1 MKPSEIPTY
10 ILVILYSA
18 CYENSFYIGSISRV
32 FPSVRGEMSANTP
45 TSSSTPVCCQCH
57 EAKQTLKYVLPVPGG
72 KKEFCSESCL
82 TAYRRSANNTASS
95 HSSSPALSNGVTSE
109 SHGASEVKQ
118 EVQEKTPPPP
128 PPAPPDKDRTG
139 EDASTSSEKG
149 ETSKTD
155 QSATSPRKNSS
166 SSESESS
173 FSWKDYLKE
182 ISAVA
187 APPAFF
193 KQSPEPPE
201 NEFIIGGKLE
211 ARDPRSQMACIAT
224 VIGLQGPR
232 VRLRLDGSDTK
243 NDFWKM
249 VDDNELHEIG
259 HCKLYYFPHL
269 QLSSYFSSEGEKN
282 GGMLQP
288 PMGFTLNAT
297 SWPKFLAKTL
307 KDAVYCS
314 YK

>member
-1 MKPSEIPTY
+1 
-10 ILVILYSA
+10 
-18 CYENSFYIGSISRV
+18 
-32 FPSVRGEMSANTP
+32 MSANTP
-45 TSSSTPVCCQCH
+45 TSSSTPVCCHCQ

-82 TAYRRSANNTASS
+82 TGYRKGQKTNGEVDTFTSASTTASNS
-95 HSSSPALSNGVTSE
+95 TSSSGQESSASPPLSNGDTKLE
-109 SHGASEVKQ
+109 
-118 EVQEKTPPPP
+118 EVQDKPPPLS
-128 PPAPPDKDRTG
+128 AEKDRTE

-155 QSATSPRKNSS
+155 QSLVSPVQRKSSS

-173 FSWKDYLKE
+173 FSWRDYLKD
-182 ISAVA
+182 SSGVA

-259 HCKLYYFPHL
+259 HCKLL
-269 QLSSYFSSEGEKN
+269 QYLRLTIY
-282 GGMLQP
+282 
-288 PMGFTLNAT
+288 
-297 SWPKFLAKTL
+297 
-307 KDAVYCS
+307 
-314 YK
+314 

>member
-1 MKPSEIPTY
+1 MNFSQPLSHTVNGCCLKF
-10 ILVILYSA
+10 ILRESYESGIVFIMAPFPDINLY
-18 CYENSFYIGSISRV
+18 
-32 FPSVRGEMSANTP
+32 VRGEMSANTP
-45 TSSSTPVCCQCH
+45 TSSSTSVCCHCH

-82 TAYRRSANNTASS
+82 TGYRKAASTAAAANRDTD
-95 HSSSPALSNGVTSE
+95 SPLSIGMMTGENQSC
-109 SHGASEVKQ
+109 SDVKQ
-118 EVQEKTPPPP
+118 EEDHANTPPPP
-128 PPAPPDKDRTG
+128 PPPLPPDKDRTG

-155 QSATSPRKNSS
+155 QSQGVTSPRKNSS
-166 SSESESS
+166 SSESETS
-173 FSWKDYLKE
+173 FSWRDYLKE
-182 ISAVA
+182 NNSTA

-259 HCKLYYFPHL
+259 HCKFNDAII
-269 QLSSYFSSEGEKN
+269 SVGAFFS
-282 GGMLQP
+282 
-288 PMGFTLNAT
+288 
-297 SWPKFLAKTL
+297 
-307 KDAVYCS
+307 
-314 YK
+314 

>member
-1 MKPSEIPTY
+1 
-10 ILVILYSA
+10 
-18 CYENSFYIGSISRV
+18 
-32 FPSVRGEMSANTP
+32 MSANTP
-45 TSSSTPVCCQCH
+45 TSSSTPVCCHCQ

-82 TAYRRSANNTASS
+82 TGYRKGQKTNAEVDTATTATTATATTTTSTSNTNKTSTQDTSASAS
-95 HSSSPALSNGVTSE
+95 PPLSNGDTKLE
-109 SHGASEVKQ
+109 EVEDKPPTLSA
-118 EVQEKTPPPP
+118 EKE
-128 PPAPPDKDRTG
+128 RTE

-149 ETSKTD
+149 SKTSKTD
-155 QSATSPRKNSS
+155 QNVVSPVQRKSSS

-173 FSWKDYLKE
+173 FSWRDYLKD
-182 ISAVA
+182 SGAVA

-211 ARDPRSQMACIAT
+211 ALDPRSQMACIAT

-259 HCKLYYFPHL
+259 HCKFGQY
-269 QLSSYFSSEGEKN
+269 
-282 GGMLQP
+282 
-288 PMGFTLNAT
+288 LN
-297 SWPKFLAKTL
+297 
-307 KDAVYCS
+307 VIIH
-314 YK
+314 

>member
-1 MKPSEIPTY
+1 
-10 ILVILYSA
+10 
-18 CYENSFYIGSISRV
+18 
-32 FPSVRGEMSANTP
+32 MSANTP
-45 TSSSTPVCCQCH
+45 TSSSTPVCCHCQ

-82 TAYRRSANNTASS
+82 TGYRKGQKTNGEVDTSTSTS
-95 HSSSPALSNGVTSE
+95 TSTSSSTAGQDSSASAPLSNGE
-109 SHGASEVKQ
+109 SKLE
-118 EVQEKTPPPP
+118 EVQDKPPPLS
-128 PPAPPDKDRTG
+128 AEKERTE

-155 QSATSPRKNSS
+155 QSQSHVSPVQRKSSS

-173 FSWKDYLKE
+173 FSWRDYLKDS
-182 ISAVA
+182 SAVA

-193 KQSPEPPE
+193 KQRPEPPE

-259 HCKLYYFPHL
+259 HCKLPLYLTDNIHFIIL
-269 QLSSYFSSEGEKN
+269 KVKKTEECCNLRWASLSMPLRG
-282 GGMLQP
+282 
-288 PMGFTLNAT
+288 LNF
-297 SWPKFLAKTL
+297 WPKH
-307 KDAVYCS
+307 
-314 YK
+314 

>member
-1 MKPSEIPTY
+1 M
-10 ILVILYSA
+10 
-18 CYENSFYIGSISRV
+18 
-32 FPSVRGEMSANTP
+32 SVNTP
-45 TSSSTPVCCQCH
+45 TSSSTPVCCHCQ
-57 EAKQTLKYVLPVPGG
+57 EAKQTLKYVLPVPSG

-82 TAYRRSANNTASS
+82 TGYRKAASTAANRDTE
-95 HSSSPALSNGVTSE
+95 SPLSNGVSSE
-109 SHGASEVKQ
+109 KEGGDVK
-118 EVQEKTPPPP
+118 EEEEHVNTPPPP
-128 PPAPPDKDRTG
+128 PPALPPDKDRTG

-155 QSATSPRKNSS
+155 QSQGVSSPRKNSS
-166 SSESESS
+166 SSESETS
-173 FSWKDYLKE
+173 FSWRDYLKE
-182 ISAVA
+182 NTSTA

-259 HCKLYYFPHL
+259 HCK
-269 QLSSYFSSEGEKN
+269 SRNCKV
-282 GGMLQP
+282 
-288 PMGFTLNAT
+288 T
-297 SWPKFLAKTL
+297 
-307 KDAVYCS
+307 
-314 YK
+314 

>member
-1 MKPSEIPTY
+1 
-10 ILVILYSA
+10 
-18 CYENSFYIGSISRV
+18 
-32 FPSVRGEMSANTP
+32 MSANTP
-45 TSSSTPVCCQCH
+45 TSSSTPVCCHCQ

-82 TAYRRSANNTASS
+82 TGYRKSQKSNGEADTSTTTSTSNISIQDTSAT
-95 HSSSPALSNGVTSE
+95 PPLSNGDTKLV
-109 SHGASEVKQ
+109 
-118 EVQEKTPPPP
+118 EVQDKPPPLS
-128 PPAPPDKDRTG
+128 AEKERSE

-149 ETSKTD
+149 SSEASKTD
-155 QSATSPRKNSS
+155 QSVVSPVQRKSSS

-173 FSWKDYLKE
+173 FSWRDYLKDF
-182 ISAVA
+182 SAVA

-259 HCKLYYFPHL
+259 HCKSL
-269 QLSSYFSSEGEKN
+269 
-282 GGMLQP
+282 
-288 PMGFTLNAT
+288 
-297 SWPKFLAKTL
+297 
-307 KDAVYCS
+307 
-314 YK
+314 